1 MSKSNSRRDAVYILM
16 RWQAL
21 RENPT
26 QLLNQVPNVH
36 FVQNLV
42 YTVFRR
48 MRILRKVL
56 GNYLQKWPKGEL
68 EYLLYVGAAQILYL
82 DETPDFA
89 AVSETVEAAKMCS
102 NPSISR
108 VVNGVLRRLLREKD
122 EVLKA
127 IAAEPLEVRESF
139 PTALVKDWIARFGR
153 ENAEKLAHYH
163 NSPAET
169 YLAYPDR
176 FEKLPRG
183 VAVRDVPGYAEGA
196 FIVQDPATHHA
207 IELVAVQKD
216 ERVLDLC
223 AAPGGKTIQL
233 VWQGAAVMACEINPK
248 RRRLLEQNLK
258 RVGMTGKVAVI
269 DETPSKGAYS
279 AVLVDA
285 PCSNTG
291 VLRRRPDARWN
302 WSIEKLQELVGIQAE
317 LLERATHLVQPGG
330 RLVYSTCSNDQ
341 RENQDQVA
349 AFLQKHPDWTLEKE
363 VESLPFETGFDG
375 AFVARLRA
383 PNRG

>member
-21 RENPT
+21 RENPA
-26 QLLNQVPNVH
+26 QLLNDIPNIH

-48 MRILRKVL
+48 MRTLRKVL
-56 GNYLQKWPKGEL
+56 GKYLQKWPKGEL

-89 AVSETVEAAKMCS
+89 AVNETVEAAKLSS

-108 VVNGVLRRLLREKD
+108 VVNAVLRRLLREKG

-153 ENAEKLAHYH
+153 ENAEKLALYH

-169 YLAYPDR
+169 YLAYPDH

-207 IELVAVQKD
+207 VELMAVQKD
-216 ERVLDLC
+216 ERILDLC

-233 VWQGAAVMACEINPK
+233 AWLGAAVTACEINPK
-248 RRRLLEQNLK
+248 RRRRLEQNLK
-258 RVGMTGKVAVI
+258 RVGMAEKVAVI
-269 DETPSKGAYS
+269 GEIPAKGDYS
-279 AVLVDA
+279 AVLIDA

-302 WSIEKLQELVGIQAE
+302 WSAEKLQELVGIQAE
-317 LLERATHLVQPGG
+317 LLERAAQLVQPAGH
-330 RLVYSTCSNDQ
+330 LVYSTCSNDQ
-341 RENQDQVA
+341 RENQEQVA
-349 AFLQKHPDWTLEKE
+349 AFLQKHPDWVLEKE
-363 VESLPFETGFDG
+363 VESLPFETGTDG
-375 AFVARLRA
+375 AFAARLRA
-383 PNRG
+383 PNLA